1 MYTIGTG
8 VQIIATGAIGIIC
21 GMEVADDGSYA
32 YRIKY
37 TQADGNVVRE
47 WFASTQFTVS

>member
-8 VQIIATGAIGIIC
+8 VQIIATGAVGTIC
-21 GMEVADDGSYA
+21 GIEVADDGSYT
-32 YRIKY
+32 YRVKY

-47 WFASTQFTVS
+47 WCAATQLSI